1 MLHGGM
7 LLMISMV
14 KKSLDH
20 FIKQN
25 CKKKKKK
32 NQKEF
37 RIRKVIKKT
46 RNKLYVKWKRYDNL
60 LNTRIDKKVLYK
72 TESIFF

>member
-14 KKSLDH
+14 NKSLDN
-20 FIKQN
+20 FIKQK
-25 CKKKKKK
+25 CKKKKK